1 VTRSDSGQQIHIRS
15 KLRIFLSLDIVGSTE
30 FKQPRTHKEPEHE
43 DSWVRPFL
51 AFYRLSVDEMN
62 VQWDRVVA
70 EIRKAKAGNSDRF
83 VFGDCPEFWKG
94 QGDEVLF
101 SKVVVSP
108 LDAVAA
114 VHALMRVMN
123 AHRAQ
128 FESKPQTKL
137 LNVKGAAWLAGF
149 PLNNAEIVVAADSS
163 STRVS
168 SDDRLT
174 DNYRLLSELDN
185 SPELRAKYKADYI
198 GPSIDLGFRI
208 REHATSRR
216 LVASADLVW
225 LLCRA
230 DHLANGDERT
240 ACAMM
245 SLPKIGYLG
254 RKPLKGILA
263 GDPYPIFWIESEES
277 SALDEAEDKLL
288 NRIHHSVG
296 TDVAA
301 YCETY
306 LDGSGPLRM
315 VPYIPGCSDAVVG
328 VVAEEKARKVQRL
341 QDYVNGMATTL
352 ETLGYPDDP
361 NAGSDIPAE
370 ATAFANEQTLKSTPQ
385 GDSA

>member
-1 VTRSDSGQQIHIRS
+1 
-15 KLRIFLSLDIVGSTE
+15 
-30 FKQPRTHKEPEHE
+30 
-43 DSWVRPFL
+43 
-51 AFYRLSVDEMN
+51 
-62 VQWDRVVA
+62 
-70 EIRKAKAGNSDRF
+70 
-83 VFGDCPEFWKG
+83 
-94 QGDEVLF
+94 
-101 SKVVVSP
+101 
-108 LDAVAA
+108 
-114 VHALMRVMN
+114 
-123 AHRAQ
+123 
-128 FESKPQTKL
+128 
-137 LNVKGAAWLAGF
+137 
-149 PLNNAEIVVAADSS
+149 
-163 STRVS
+163 
-168 SDDRLT
+168 
-174 DNYRLLSELDN
+174 
-185 SPELRAKYKADYI
+185 
-198 GPSIDLGFRI
+198 
-208 REHATSRR
+208 
-216 LVASADLVW
+216 
-225 LLCRA
+225 
-230 DHLANGDERT
+230 
-240 ACAMM
+240 MM